1 MSLWRSFLGHDQ
13 RVAEKWLHYFPV
25 YEQHFAR
32 FVGAPALFVEIGCG
46 QGGSLQLWKRYLG
59 PHAQIVVRIGDQSD
73 PAFLARVIEEFGNP
87 DVVLDDGSHVMA
99 HLVASFRFLYER
111 LNPNGLYMVEDLHT
125 AYWPEFGGGLRRE
138 GSFIEVC

>member
-59 PHAQIVVRIGDQSD
+59 PHAQIVGLDIREECTTYEEPQIAVRIGDQSD

-111 LNPNGLYMVEDLHT
+111 
-125 AYWPEFGGGLRRE
+125 
-138 GSFIEVC
+138 